1 MPESVNH
8 LTPAQIAAHVRNL
21 QAIGDRLEA
30 AGDPDWLP
38 IAHAAMLLAGLQHQF
53 VEVRHGHH

>member
-1 MPESVNH
+1 MPDTVNH
-8 LTPAQIAAHVRNL
+8 LSPAQLAAHVRNL

-38 IAHAAMLLAGLQHQF
+38 IAQAAMLLVGLQHHF
-53 VEVRHGHH
+53 VEVRHGRH